1 MKPKFR
7 KVLEIAIEQGVRY
20 GYKRAHKHVENPSES
35 SIIMNIE
42 EQVMSSIYEYFD
54 FEENNYEV

>member
-7 KVLEIAIEQGVRY
+7 VILEQAIGEGVRY
-20 GYKRAHKHVENPSES
+20 GYRRSHKHLENPTEKQ
-35 SIIMNIE
+35 ICEHIE

-54 FEENNYEV
+54 FDDAD

>member
-7 KVLEIAIEQGVRY
+7 VILERAIGEGVRY
-20 GYKRAHKHVENPSES
+20 GYSRAHKHVENPSEG

-54 FEENNYEV
+54 FEDDDLN

>member
-7 KVLEIAIEQGVRY
+7 VILEQAIEEGVRY
-20 GYKRAHKHVENPSES
+20 GYRRSHKHLENPTEEQ
-35 SIIMNIE
+35 ICEHIE

-54 FEENNYEV
+54 FDDAD

>member
-7 KVLEIAIEQGVRY
+7 VILEQAIGEGVRY
-20 GYKRAHKHVENPSES
+20 GYRRSHKHIENPTEEQ
-35 SIIMNIE
+35 ICAHIE

-54 FEENNYEV
+54 FDDVN